1 MALMNYSNQPS
12 LTQRPTPTIALIA
25 HNEMKEDLLALMR
38 EYTEFLLECSLVA
51 ARGDSIET
59 ALKSGFPINL
69 LHAPGMGGELQV
81 ASLVVDGRVD
91 AVIHLGN
98 PNGQWLPDATALLRA
113 CDTRNN
119 AFAGNRATAEAVF
132 SHLAGLNGDRLLG
145 NPEPLNEDAR
155 DDYWNRQGVSPVSGA
170 TAQGELLE
178 TSSQE
183 DASDPFPLG
192 WNDGDLSIL
201 RGEVGND

>member
-1 MALMNYSNQPS
+1 MALMNYSNQPP
-12 LTQRPTPTIALIA
+12 LTQRPTPTIALVA
-25 HNEMKEDLLALMR
+25 HDEMKEDLLALMR

-59 ALKSGFPINL
+59 ALKSGFSINL
-69 LHAPGMGGELQV
+69 LHAPGMGGDLQV
-81 ASLVVDGRVD
+81 ASLVVDGLVD

-98 PNGQWLPDATALLRA
+98 PNGQWLPDAAALLRA
-113 CDTRNN
+113 CDTRNI
-119 AFAGNRATAEAVF
+119 AFAGNRATAEAVL
-132 SHLAGLNGDRLLG
+132 SHLAGLSEDRLLG
-145 NPEPLNEDAR
+145 TSEPLNEDES

-170 TAQGELLE
+170 TAQGEPLE
-178 TSSQE
+178 TSGQA
-183 DASDPFPLG
+183 DASDSLPLG